1 MFRYQWRAFWRRALR
16 TGRVKFYLTVLT
28 VVGWMTVLSL
38 PAALSR
44 AAGDLAAGET
54 TSMLRLLLGLCL
66 MWLVVLGE
74 DLNVSLSSDRLRRF
88 PVDARSLF
96 ALTLMSRF
104 LSPLAWLATLVTLV
118 GLSPLLSARH
128 PLLGILSAL
137 FVLALTIGVGMVVSQ
152 TFGRRWRWGRQAR
165 RATSIARLPGRLGP
179 LVHKEQRA
187 VSSVLDLWMVLLLS
201 LPAAALSFYASFS
214 STSRQALLVIVC
226 ALNANVTLNCLGLDR
241 PAGLTRYLILPM
253 RGQDL
258 FLAKNVAVTV
268 VVVLQL
274 MLLLAIG
281 GWQSGVIQLG
291 ADVLVAFV
299 LVLSHLAWGN
309 LVSVFEP
316 RRAEPYRFMSAA
328 DPVTMLVSVL
338 IGSASG
344 VAVMVL
350 LRSDSRIAPL
360 AIAAVVLLTMAAYYG
375 SLRYAG
381 DAFERRIEIISSR
394 LA

>member
-1 MFRYQWRAFWRRALR
+1 
-16 TGRVKFYLTVLT
+16 
-28 VVGWMTVLSL
+28 
-38 PAALSR
+38 
-44 AAGDLAAGET
+44 
-54 TSMLRLLLGLCL
+54 MLRLLLGLCL

-88 PVDARSLF
+88 PVNARSLF

-152 TFGRRWRWGRQAR
+152 TFGRWRWGLQAR

-187 VSSVLDLWMVLLLS
+187 VSSVLDFWMVLLLS

-268 VVVLQL
+268 VVVVQL
-274 MLLLAIG
+274 MFLLAIG
-281 GWQSGVIQLG
+281 AWQSGVIQLG

-309 LVSVFEP
+309 LVSVYEP
-316 RRAEPYRFMSAA
+316 RRTEPYRFMAPA

-350 LRSDSRIAPL
+350 LRSDSRIAPV
-360 AIAAVVLLTMAAYYG
+360 AIAGVVLLTMAAYYG

-381 DAFERRIEIISSR
+381 GAFARRIEIISSR